1 MDLLLYLLI
10 CFSVSTAL
18 VCLSYV
24 GGWAVMRLLRSK
36 TNSHPHNPHQLSH
49 RSTM

>member
-24 GGWAVMRLLRSK
+24 GGWALR
-36 TNSHPHNPHQLSH
+36 N
-49 RSTM
+49 RFRGRAIVG

>member
-1 MDLLLYLLI
+1 MDLMLYILV

-24 GGWAVMRLLRSK
+24 GGWALMNLLR
-36 TNSHPHNPHQLSH
+36 
-49 RSTM
+49 RRAVVD

>member
-24 GGWAVMRLLRSK
+24 GGWALRNRLR
-36 TNSHPHNPHQLSH
+36 
-49 RSTM
+49 RRAIVG